1 MLMRSDFSLFAVYE
15 IRLSVGMFYSGCKI
29 QKSKEMLFTGV
40 AVRDV
45 NHAPSRQ
52 ESSA

>member
-1 MLMRSDFSLFAVYE
+1 
-15 IRLSVGMFYSGCKI
+15 
-29 QKSKEMLFTGV
+29 MLFTGV

-52 ESSA
+52 QPSA